1 MCVFITAAS
10 CFPACHSHGTG
21 RWWWSV
27 DSVKPHR
34 VGLEIDR
41 QTLSQSMSEWV
52 RISYSAR
59 SLIQW
64 LNCGWLEEVLLKS

>member
-41 QTLSQSMSEWV
+41 QTDTQSVNE
-52 RISYSAR
+52 
-59 SLIQW
+59 
-64 LNCGWLEEVLLKS
+64 